1 MIRHKNQTQ
10 WAKHY
15 CYISLCCGQRPHVID
30 DFGRDFCVGLEERG
44 SGDVCGLA
52 KFEDVGIG
60 DAGVKEERMIELM
73 MIMMMRCG
81 ALKGVLEVFAG
92 GNV

>member
-1 MIRHKNQTQ
+1 M
-10 WAKHY
+10 
-15 CYISLCCGQRPHVID
+15 
-30 DFGRDFCVGLEERG
+30 
-44 SGDVCGLA
+44 CGLA

-73 MIMMMRCG
+73 MVMMMRCG
-81 ALKGVLEVFAG
+81 ALKGVLGVFAG